1 MVLQR
6 LLLTTTSGELQLIN
20 KQTAEGS
27 PPCHVSVDRENRYL
41 LSGNYHKGLVEAYT
55 LNKENSSINGEPFDY

>member
-1 MVLQR
+1 M
-6 LLLTTTSGELQLIN
+6 IN

-55 LNKENSSINGEPFDY
+55 LNKENSTINGEPSIIQHKGDH